1 MYQPFMVNIFISEFA
16 VSILLLMIGG
26 FWLKYRRKNIQSN
39 SESKIPIC
47 KDPLCKKLEPLMK
60 NLIVKRLEFKDDTEE
75 VQKIIEHMERMKQE
89 VHTNDSGFL
98 SATFYLF

>member
-1 MYQPFMVNIFISEFA
+1 
-16 VSILLLMIGG
+16 
-26 FWLKYRRKNIQSN
+26 
-39 SESKIPIC
+39 
-47 KDPLCKKLEPLMK
+47 MK